1 MSFDN
6 QRMIFNLVTLVQFF
20 SIPVMSSSL
29 TLRCQKVK
37 NFFGAK
43 GQNFQQG
50 LLSVLVSTKICS
62 KKFHLSFLK
71 RIQFFKSSFLSL
83 SSNFHL
89 DLGSLE
95 NNSWFIYLKK
105 KKIQPLPITA
115 LRYFLLGWI

>member
-1 MSFDN
+1 
-6 QRMIFNLVTLVQFF
+6 MIFNLVTLVQFF

-29 TLRCQKVK
+29 MLRCQKV
-37 NFFGAK
+37 NIFFGAK

-50 LLSVLVSTKICS
+50 STKICS
-62 KKFHLSFLK
+62 KKFHMSFLK
-71 RIQFFKSSFLSL
+71 KIQFFKSSFLSL

-89 DLGSLE
+89 NLGSLE
-95 NNSWFIYLKK
+95 KSLNSWFIYLKK

>member
-29 TLRCQKVK
+29 MLRCKKVK
-37 NFFGAK
+37 IFFGAK

-62 KKFHLSFLK
+62 KKFHMSFLK
-71 RIQFFKSSFLSL
+71 KSSFLSL
-83 SSNFHL
+83 PFCFYPL
-89 DLGSLE
+89 TFILIWDLWKNLS
-95 NNSWFIYLKK
+95 
-105 KKIQPLPITA
+105 TA
-115 LRYFLLGWI
+115 